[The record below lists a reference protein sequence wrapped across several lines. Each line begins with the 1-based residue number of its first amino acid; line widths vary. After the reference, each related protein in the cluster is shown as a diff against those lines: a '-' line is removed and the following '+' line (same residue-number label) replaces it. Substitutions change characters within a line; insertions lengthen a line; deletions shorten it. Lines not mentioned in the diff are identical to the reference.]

1 MKKALV
7 LGGSGFVG
15 INLINGLVNN
25 NFKVTGTFYKK
36 KIFYRN
42 PKAKYEKIDLRLQE
56 LGADIQRVS

>member
-15 INLINGLVNN
+15 INLINALVDN

-36 KIFYRN
+36 KISVY
-42 PKAKYEKIDLRLQE
+42 KSRL
-56 LGADIQRVS
+56 GGS

>member
-15 INLINGLVNN
+15 INLINALVNN

-36 KIFYRN
+36 KLFI
-42 PKAKYEKIDLRLQE
+42 E
-56 LGADIQRVS
+56 IQKQNTKK